1 MEAGAH
7 NRPGI
12 AVHKGGDALF
22 RILVVEDDDNLRQM
36 ICTVLRLNQFE
47 PMPAPDAEEA
57 LRLTEHTQPDLVIAD
72 IMLPGMDGRELTRV
86 LRHEF
91 PMLPIMMVTALGTLE
106 DKRAGFGAGADD
118 YLTKPVDL
126 SELILRV
133 NALLRRA
140 QAMTSHRLQV
150 GGTVLDYDR
159 LTVTGGGHELEL
171 PKKEFYLLFKLLSS
185 PRQIFTRRQLMDD
198 IWGMDS
204 LSDER
209 TVDVHV
215 KRLREKCEVFPDF
228 EIVTVRGLGY
238 KAEKR
243 DA

>member
-1 MEAGAH
+1 M
-7 NRPGI
+7 
-12 AVHKGGDALF
+12 F
-22 RILVVEDDDNLRQM
+22 RILVVEDDENLREM
-36 ICTVLRLNQFE
+36 VCTVLRLNQFE
-47 PMPAPDAEEA
+47 PLPAADAEEA
-57 LRLTEHTQPDLVIAD
+57 LQLVSHTQPDLVISD

-86 LRHEF
+86 LRYEF
-91 PMLPIMMVTALGTLE
+91 PMLPIMMMTALGSLE

-126 SELILRV
+126 NELILRV

-150 GGTVLDYDR
+150 GDTVLDYDT
-159 LTVTGGGHELEL
+159 LTVSNGKETVEL
-171 PKKEFYLLFKLLSS
+171 PKKEFYLLFKLLAS

-204 LSDER
+204 MSDER
-209 TVDVHV
+209 TVDVHI
-215 KRLREKCEVFPDF
+215 KRVREKCDVFPDF

-243 DA
+243 DG

>member
-1 MEAGAH
+1 M
-7 NRPGI
+7 
-12 AVHKGGDALF
+12 F
-22 RILVVEDDDNLRQM
+22 RILVVEDDENLREM
-36 ICTVLRLNQFE
+36 VCTVLRLNQFE
-47 PMPAPDAEEA
+47 PLPAADAEEA
-57 LRLTEHTQPDLVIAD
+57 LQLVSHTQPDLVIAD

-86 LRHEF
+86 LRYEF
-91 PMLPIMMVTALGTLE
+91 PMLPIMMMTALGSLE

-126 SELILRV
+126 NELILRV

-150 GGTVLDYDR
+150 GDTVLDYDT
-159 LTVTGGGHELEL
+159 LTVSNGKETVEL
-171 PKKEFYLLFKLLSS
+171 PKKEFYLLFKLLAS

-204 LSDER
+204 MSDER

-215 KRLREKCEVFPDF
+215 KRVREKCDVFPDF

-243 DA
+243 DG